1 MEQKDIEMVKNH
13 LHDGPVIVTF
23 TKTNGE
29 ERVMKCTT
37 CMADIPA
44 EHQPSGESKRKF
56 SDEAQR
62 VFDLDK
68 QEWRSFRWDS
78 VISVELV

>member
-1 MEQKDIEMVKNH
+1 MDQKVIETVKNH
-13 LHDGPVIVTF
+13 LHDGPVTVTF

-29 ERVMKCTT
+29 ERVMRCTT
-37 CMADIPA
+37 CIDDIPV
-44 EHQPSGESKRKF
+44 EHHPKGDSNRKF

-78 VISVELV
+78 VIKFEV